1 MEPRFPAPLPLAE
14 SRRTA
19 ADLIRQTLGASK
31 APGRSVRVGSLLPPL
46 RQVTRVAPQR
56 PLQLLGRQ
64 AAPEPSPRVLFG
76 SRDERSPEALVQA
89 GESRLIG
96 SGNVRLWITHDDE
109 GSA

>member
-1 MEPRFPAPLPLAE
+1 MPPCVSAE
-14 SRRTA
+14 FRRTV

-31 APGRSVRVGSLLPPL
+31 APSRLVRVGSLLPPL
-46 RQVTRVAPQR
+46 RQITRIAPQH

-96 SGNVRLWITHDDE
+96 SGNVRLWITHDCPR
-109 GSA
+109 SSHAQ